1 MRLFWVGVTVGRV
14 FTLFW
19 HIVKPASPFA
29 PIASLPALSRAS
41 RSVTSDAS
49 TLRAL
54 IVAVDRRYRIGH
66 HAT

>member
-1 MRLFWVGVTVGRV
+1 LGAFSH
-14 FTLFW
+14 W

-29 PIASLPALSRAS
+29 PIAPLPALSRAS

-49 TLRAL
+49 TLRPL
-54 IVAVDRRYRIGH
+54 IVAVDRRYRIGY